1 MAGKDRFKYFRAKTD
16 IGKLENIGLS
26 QLFELGLDDYVMI
39 RDDKYATSMGCR
51 SCNTWGC
58 VETDDKKNPI
68 HGTIFEYRCGMAPKL
83 EVTQD
88 GLDILRA
95 FSN

>member
-1 MAGKDRFKYFRAKTD
+1 MGGKSRFHYFRAKTA

-26 QLFELGLDDYVMI
+26 QLYELGHDDYVTI

-88 GLDILRA
+88 GLDILRS